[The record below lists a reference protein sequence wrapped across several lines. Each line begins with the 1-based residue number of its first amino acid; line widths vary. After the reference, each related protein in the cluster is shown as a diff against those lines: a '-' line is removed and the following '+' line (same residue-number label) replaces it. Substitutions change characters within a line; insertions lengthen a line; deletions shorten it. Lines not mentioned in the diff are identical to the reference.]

1 MPDGTRGRVV
11 AGPAQKA
18 TGYGLAASLG
28 SVGKILGEAIDEVA
42 RVLSAVGGVI
52 DFWRR
57 AHAAPVPDYV
67 AYARRLWLSEIVP
80 GDKMLAPV
88 LLIDVKWFTQEASA
102 LTKNSAFTDLARTGF
117 AAWTNS
123 STSVLVYPVFGA
135 EQDLKPVD
143 IEIRK
148 VLLRHE
154 ATHVLD
160 FLRLG
165 DRPPLTYHEMAVAE
179 TKAYTGTLADL
190 DKIATAKPAL
200 AAEEAFVAVKAD
212 FQFLQAW
219 FAERASWPATADTDR
234 RIRRE
239 MVDWKDRHGDAS
251 PLLPASAGN
260 DPLNLYLR

>member
-1 MPDGTRGRVV
+1 MPDSTRDRVV
-11 AGPAQKA
+11 AGPAKKA

-28 SVGKILGEAIDEVA
+28 SVGKILGEAMDEVV
-42 RVLSAVGGVI
+42 RVLGAVGGLI
-52 DFWRR
+52 DFWNR

-123 STSVLVYPVFGA
+123 STSVLIYPGFGA
-135 EQDLKPVD
+135 ASDLSPVD

-148 VLLRHE
+148 VFLRHE

-190 DKIATAKPAL
+190 DTIATAKPAL
-200 AAEEAFVAVKAD
+200 AGEKDFVEIRAD
-212 FQFLQAW
+212 FHFLQTW
-219 FAERASWPATADTDR
+219 FAERASQPATPETDR
-234 RIRRE
+234 RIRQE
-239 MVDWKDRHGDAS
+239 MVDWKDRHGNAS
-251 PLLPASAGN
+251 PLLPASAGT